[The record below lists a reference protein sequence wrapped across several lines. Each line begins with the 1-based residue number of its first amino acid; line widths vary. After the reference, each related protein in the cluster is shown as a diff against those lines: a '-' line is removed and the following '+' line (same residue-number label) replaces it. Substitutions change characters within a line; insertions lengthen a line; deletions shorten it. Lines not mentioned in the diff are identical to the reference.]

1 MKRRASVFKLDIL
14 ERRCQPRGGFTASK
28 GAIPGPSSYIPST
41 IIGADDKFY
50 HGKST
55 TRDNMPFVREQG
67 CPPLP
72 RGERRRD
79 DSGLL

>member
-41 IIGADDKFY
+41 IIGADDKVY
-50 HGKST
+50 DGKRT
-55 TRDNMPFVREQG
+55 TPDRVPFVQEHG
-67 CPPLP
+67 SPPLP
-72 RGERRRD
+72 RGEGRRD